1 MGELRPIDDLMFRVM
16 AQSKAF
22 CGELLRVLLQD
33 KGLTVVECEPQSAV
47 TNPHGRSVVLDALC
61 ELSGGRFVDVE
72 VQRTDRDDLQRRAR
86 YHASLVT
93 ADRTRPGTPFKDVPD
108 VCVAFVCEFDPL
120 GEGRSLY
127 HVDRVVRESGRTLEN
142 GLSEVYVNALARDG
156 TDVSA
161 LMRVFVEAGAYDE
174 GRFPETSRVKRR
186 LRETEE
192 GRKDMGSVIEEI
204 REEIRA
210 ECIAEGKA
218 ECIAE
223 GKAEC
228 IAEGKAEGIAE
239 GKAEGIAEG
248 IETGRTEGIAEGIA
262 EGTLK
267 TLVRL
272 VRDGLVS
279 VQDAAASAGVD
290 ADEIRR
296 TLAAE
301 G

>member
-1 MGELRPIDDLMFRVM
+1 MARDL
-16 AQSKAF
+16 AF
-22 CGELLRVLLQD
+22 CRELLRVLLQD
-33 KGLTVVECEPQSAV
+33 PGLEVVKSTPQSAV
-47 TNPHGRSVVLDALC
+47 TNTRGRSAVLDALC
-61 ELSGGRFVDVE
+61 ELSDGRLVNVE
-72 VQRTDRDDLQRRAR
+72 VQRADDDDLQRRAR

-120 GEGRSLY
+120 GEGCSLY
-127 HVDRVVRESGRTLEN
+127 HVDRVVREGGRALDN
-142 GLSEVYVNALARDG
+142 GLEELYVNALARDG
-156 TDVSA
+156 GEVSA
-161 LMRVFVEAGAYDE
+161 LMRVFTEAEAYDE
-174 GRFPETSRVKRR
+174 ERFPETSRVKRR

-218 ECIAE
+218 E
-223 GKAEC
+223 
-228 IAEGKAEGIAE
+228 
-239 GKAEGIAEG
+239 
-248 IETGRTEGIAEGIA
+248 
-262 EGTLK
+262 GTLE

-279 VQDAAASAGVD
+279 VQDAAASAGGD

>member
-1 MGELRPIDDLMFRVM
+1 
-16 AQSKAF
+16 
-22 CGELLRVLLQD
+22 
-33 KGLTVVECEPQSAV
+33 
-47 TNPHGRSVVLDALC
+47 
-61 ELSGGRFVDVE
+61 
-72 VQRTDRDDLQRRAR
+72 
-86 YHASLVT
+86 
-93 ADRTRPGTPFKDVPD
+93 
-108 VCVAFVCEFDPL
+108 
-120 GEGRSLY
+120 
-127 HVDRVVRESGRTLEN
+127 
-142 GLSEVYVNALARDG
+142 
-156 TDVSA
+156 
-161 LMRVFVEAGAYDE
+161 MRVFTEAEAYDE
-174 GRFPETSRVKRR
+174 ERFPETSRVKRR

-204 REEIRA
+204 RA
-210 ECIAEGKA
+210 ECIAEGI
-218 ECIAE
+218 ET
-223 GKAEC
+223 GR
-228 IAEGKAEGIAE
+228 AE

-248 IETGRTEGIAEGIA
+248 IETGRA

>member
-1 MGELRPIDDLMFRVM
+1 MAQARRDMGELRPIDDLMFRVM
-16 AQSKAF
+16 ARDKAF

-33 KGLTVVECEPQSAV
+33 PKLEVVECEPQSAV

-93 ADRTRPGTPFKDVPD
+93 ADRTRPGGRFADVPD

-120 GEGRSLY
+120 GEGCSLY

-142 GLSEVYVNALARDG
+142 GLSELYVNALARDG

-161 LMRVFVEAGAYDE
+161 LMRVFTEAEAYDE
-174 GRFPETSRVKRR
+174 ERFPETSRVKRR

-210 ECIAEGKA
+210 ECIAEGI
-218 ECIAE
+218 ET
-223 GKAEC
+223 GR
-228 IAEGKAEGIAE
+228 AEGIAE
-239 GKAEGIAEG
+239 GEARGEV
-248 IETGRTEGIAEGIA
+248 R
-262 EGTLK
+262 GTLK

>member
-1 MGELRPIDDLMFRVM
+1 MAQARRDMGELRPIDDLMFRVM
-16 AQSKAF
+16 ARDKAF
-22 CGELLRVLLQD
+22 CGELLGVLLED
-33 KGLTVVECEPQSAV
+33 KELTVVKSEPQSAV

-61 ELSGGRFVDVE
+61 ELSGGRLVNVE
-72 VQRTDRDDLQRRAR
+72 VQRADDDDLQRRVR

-93 ADRTRPGTPFKDVPD
+93 ADRTPPGARFADVPD
-108 VCVAFVCEFDPL
+108 VCVALVCEFDPL

-127 HVDRVVRESGRTLEN
+127 HVDRVVREGGRALDN
-142 GLSEVYVNALARDG
+142 GLSELYVNALARDG

-161 LMRVFVEAGAYDE
+161 LMRVFTEAEAYDE
-174 GRFPETSRVKRR
+174 ERFPETSRVKRR

-192 GRKDMGSVIEEI
+192 GREDMGSVIEEI

-218 ECIAE
+218 EGMLEAL
-223 GKAEC
+223 G
-228 IAEGKAEGIAE
+228 
-239 GKAEGIAEG
+239 
-248 IETGRTEGIAEGIA
+248 
-262 EGTLK
+262 
-267 TLVRL
+267 RL

-296 TLAAE
+296 TLAAQ

>member
-1 MGELRPIDDLMFRVM
+1 MAQARRDMGELRPIDDLMFRVM
-16 AQSKAF
+16 ARDKAF
-22 CGELLRVLLQD
+22 CGELLGVLLED
-33 KGLTVVECEPQSAV
+33 KGLTVVKSTPQSHV
-47 TNPHGRSVVLDALC
+47 TNTRGRSAGLDALC
-61 ELSGGRFVDVE
+61 ELSDGRFVDVE
-72 VQRTDRDDLQRRAR
+72 VQRADDDDLQRRVR
-86 YHASLVT
+86 YYASLVT
-93 ADRTRPGTPFKDVPD
+93 TDRTPPGARFADVPD
-108 VCVAFVCEFDPL
+108 VCVALVCEFDPL
-120 GEGRSLY
+120 GEGCSLY
-127 HVDRVVRESGRTLEN
+127 HVDRVVREGGRALDN
-142 GLSEVYVNALARDG
+142 GLEELYVNALARDG

-161 LMRVFVEAGAYDE
+161 LMRVFTEAEAYDE

-204 REEIRA
+204 R
-210 ECIAEGKA
+210 
-218 ECIAE
+218 
-223 GKAEC
+223 AEC
-228 IAEGKAEGIAE
+228 IAEGKAEGIV
-239 GKAEGIAEG
+239 
-248 IETGRTEGIAEGIA
+248 